1 MPGEKMILASN
12 PHWFYFWKQV
22 AAGAGVIGLL
32 LLLWSSTSD
41 WLNTIIG
48 WVTLIAFIV
57 LLLDLVYEFVQWKTT
72 RFAITDQRVAYQ
84 SGIFRRRGVSIPLNR
99 INNVN
104 FDQSMIARMLNNG
117 VVTIESAGE
126 TGDSVFENIPDP
138 ERVRTLI
145 FAQVEADEQRDSD
158 RDAAALAKAMREHNG
173 RTPRRRARRHRNASP
188 QLEDMKEQG
197 LSTTPSTP
205 PSVSRSSTNSDHAW
219 GQTPGVID
227 AAQRVDERNERIDV
241 VVGDLDRQAMKPR
254 RAMWKP
260 ASSASKNS
268 NSFHRSSA

>member
-1 MPGEKMILASN
+1 MFGPDIKLMPDEKMILASN

-22 AAGAGVIGLL
+22 VAALGLVAL
-32 LLLWSSTSD
+32 LVLLWSVDVD
-41 WLNTIIG
+41 WIDTVIG

-57 LLLDLVYEFVQWKTT
+57 LIIDVVYEFVQWQTT

-84 SGIFRRRGVSIPLNR
+84 SGIARRRGVSIPLNR

-104 FDQSMIARMLNNG
+104 FEQSMIARMLNNG

-158 RDAAALAKAMREHNG
+158 RDAASLAKAMREHAESTPAAPAAPAAPSAQERLAALDDL
-173 RTPRRRARRHRNASP
+173 RT
-188 QLEDMKEQG
+188 QG
-197 LSTTPSTP
+197 L
-205 PSVSRSSTNSDHAW
+205 
-219 GQTPGVID
+219 ID
-227 AAQRVDERNERIDV
+227 DTEYAAKRQQILD
-241 VVGDLDRQAMKPR
+241 DL
-254 RAMWKP
+254 
-260 ASSASKNS
+260 
-268 NSFHRSSA
+268 